1 MLHKYLM
8 KEQKNTSDFVKHN
21 IERWYR
27 DIRFI
32 LTPSQVK
39 CKMMI
44 ESNECVV
51 FKKTLE
57 ESDP

>member
-8 KEQKNTSDFVKHN
+8 KEQKNTSEFVKYN

-32 LTPSQVK
+32 LTPSQLKYKV
-39 CKMMI
+39 MI

-51 FKKTLE
+51 FNK
-57 ESDP
+57 P

>member
-8 KEQKNTSDFVKHN
+8 KEQKNTSEFVKYN

-32 LTPSQVK
+32 YTPSQVK

-51 FKKTLE
+51 FNK
-57 ESDP
+57 P